1 MRKKGMLEKIQKEW
15 LSNIQKDLLSG
26 FVVGLSVIPE
36 TAGFAIMVGLDVGVA
51 FYTTFYMAFILSLFG
66 ARKAMIS
73 AAAGSVALILVG
85 VVKNYGLEYA
95 GVATL
100 MAGILQILLGYLK
113 IGNLLKFIPQSVMY
127 GFVNALGIL
136 LLMEQ
141 FKFLQNQNLGVFIL
155 LFIGILII
163 YLFPLI
169 TKKIPSNL
177 ICILA
182 ISAIALIFDVHA
194 PNLGSIEQGVSGFH
208 FIIIPKNLDF
218 KIVIELLPYALS
230 LALVGTIESLLTAKT
245 LDVIL
250 KDGVSDKNKET
261 KAQGLGNIISGLLG
275 GMTGC
280 ALVGQSIINAKSGA
294 KTRLSTF
301 FAGFSLMVLILV
313 FNEYVVKIPIVAVVA
328 VMVMISF
335 TTFNFQSIMN
345 IKKIKLYDTLN
356 MLLVVAVVLYT
367 HNLAIGVVVGV
378 LVNALWIKSKGI
390 AWIFVIKKR
399 WVKSMAPDVGF
410 EPTTK
415 RLTAAY
421 STAELIWNF
430 AQKEILVCF
439 L

>member
-1 MRKKGMLEKIQKEW
+1 MFEKIQKEW

-51 FYTTFYMAFILSLFG
+51 FYTTFYMAFVLSLFG

-113 IGNLLKFIPQSVMY
+113 IGNLLRFIPQSVMY

-177 ICILA
+177 VCIL
-182 ISAIALIFDVHA
+182 IVSAIALIFDMHA

-335 TTFNFQSIMN
+335 TTFNFQSIIN

-390 AWIFVIKKR
+390 A
-399 WVKSMAPDVGF
+399 
-410 EPTTK
+410 
-415 RLTAAY
+415 
-421 STAELIWNF
+421 
-430 AQKEILVCF
+430 
-439 L
+439 

>member
-1 MRKKGMLEKIQKEW
+1 MEKIQKEW

-51 FYTTFYMAFILSLFG
+51 FYTTFYMAFVLSLFG

-100 MAGILQILLGYLK
+100 MAGVLQILLGYLK

-155 LFIGILII
+155 LAIGILII

-182 ISAIALIFDVHA
+182 VSAIALIFDMHV
-194 PNLGSIEQGVSGFH
+194 PNLGNIEQGVSGFH

-218 KIVIELLPYALS
+218 KMVLGLLPYALS

-335 TTFNFQSIMN
+335 TTFNFQSVMN

-390 AWIFVIKKR
+390 A
-399 WVKSMAPDVGF
+399 
-410 EPTTK
+410 
-415 RLTAAY
+415 
-421 STAELIWNF
+421 
-430 AQKEILVCF
+430 
-439 L
+439 

>member
-1 MRKKGMLEKIQKEW
+1 MFEKIQKEW

-51 FYTTFYMAFILSLFG
+51 FYTTFYMAFVLSFFG

-100 MAGILQILLGYLK
+100 MAGVLQILLGYLK
-113 IGNLLKFIPQSVMY
+113 IGNLLRFIPQSVMY

-155 LFIGILII
+155 LAIGILII

-182 ISAIALIFDVHA
+182 ISAIALIFDMHA

-218 KIVIELLPYALS
+218 KILIGLLPYALS

-261 KAQGLGNIISGLLG
+261 KAQGLGNIVSGLLG

-335 TTFNFQSIMN
+335 TTFNFQSIIN

-356 MLLVVAVVLYT
+356 MLLVVAMVLYT

-390 AWIFVIKKR
+390 A
-399 WVKSMAPDVGF
+399 
-410 EPTTK
+410 
-415 RLTAAY
+415 
-421 STAELIWNF
+421 
-430 AQKEILVCF
+430 
-439 L
+439 

>member
-1 MRKKGMLEKIQKEW
+1 MFEKIQKEW

-51 FYTTFYMAFILSLFG
+51 FYTTFYMAFVLSLFG

-113 IGNLLKFIPQSVMY
+113 IGNLLRFIPQSVMY

-155 LFIGILII
+155 LAIGILII

-177 ICILA
+177 ICIL
-182 ISAIALIFDVHA
+182 IVSAIALIFDMHA

-335 TTFNFQSIMN
+335 TTFNFQSIIN

-390 AWIFVIKKR
+390 A
-399 WVKSMAPDVGF
+399 
-410 EPTTK
+410 
-415 RLTAAY
+415 
-421 STAELIWNF
+421 
-430 AQKEILVCF
+430 
-439 L
+439 

>member
-1 MRKKGMLEKIQKEW
+1 MLEKIQKEW

-51 FYTTFYMAFILSLFG
+51 FYTTFYMAFVLSLFG

-155 LFIGILII
+155 LAIGILII

-182 ISAIALIFDVHA
+182 ISAIALIFDMHA

-218 KIVIELLPYALS
+218 KILIELLPYALS

-261 KAQGLGNIISGLLG
+261 KAQGLGNVISGLLG

-335 TTFNFQSIMN
+335 TTFNFQSVIN

-390 AWIFVIKKR
+390 A
-399 WVKSMAPDVGF
+399 
-410 EPTTK
+410 
-415 RLTAAY
+415 
-421 STAELIWNF
+421 
-430 AQKEILVCF
+430 
-439 L
+439 

>member
-1 MRKKGMLEKIQKEW
+1 MFEKIQKEW

-51 FYTTFYMAFILSLFG
+51 FYTTFYMAFVLSLFG

-100 MAGILQILLGYLK
+100 MAGVLQILLGYLK
-113 IGNLLKFIPQSVMY
+113 IGNLLRFIPQSVMY

-155 LFIGILII
+155 LAIGILII

-177 ICILA
+177 ICIL
-182 ISAIALIFDVHA
+182 IVSAIALIFDMHA

-218 KIVIELLPYALS
+218 KIMIGLLPYALS

-335 TTFNFQSIMN
+335 TTFNFQSVIN

-390 AWIFVIKKR
+390 A
-399 WVKSMAPDVGF
+399 
-410 EPTTK
+410 
-415 RLTAAY
+415 
-421 STAELIWNF
+421 
-430 AQKEILVCF
+430 
-439 L
+439 

>member
-1 MRKKGMLEKIQKEW
+1 MFEKIQKEW

-51 FYTTFYMAFILSLFG
+51 FYTTFYMAFVLSLFG

-113 IGNLLKFIPQSVMY
+113 IGNLLRFIPQSVMY

-177 ICILA
+177 VCIL
-182 ISAIALIFDVHA
+182 IVSAIALIFDVHA

-218 KIVIELLPYALS
+218 KIMIELLPYALS

-335 TTFNFQSIMN
+335 TTFNFQSVIN

-378 LVNALWIKSKGI
+378 LVNALWIKSRGI
-390 AWIFVIKKR
+390 A
-399 WVKSMAPDVGF
+399 
-410 EPTTK
+410 
-415 RLTAAY
+415 
-421 STAELIWNF
+421 
-430 AQKEILVCF
+430 
-439 L
+439 

>member
-1 MRKKGMLEKIQKEW
+1 MRKKSMFEKIQKEW

-51 FYTTFYMAFILSLFG
+51 FYTTFYMAFVLSFFG

-100 MAGILQILLGYLK
+100 MAGVLQILLGYLK
-113 IGNLLKFIPQSVMY
+113 IGNLLRFIPQSVMY

-155 LFIGILII
+155 LAIGILII

-182 ISAIALIFDVHA
+182 VSAIALIFDMHA

-261 KAQGLGNIISGLLG
+261 KAQGLGNIVSGLLG
-275 GMTGC
+275 GMIGC

-335 TTFNFQSIMN
+335 TTFNFQSIIN

-390 AWIFVIKKR
+390 A
-399 WVKSMAPDVGF
+399 
-410 EPTTK
+410 
-415 RLTAAY
+415 
-421 STAELIWNF
+421 
-430 AQKEILVCF
+430 
-439 L
+439 

>member
-1 MRKKGMLEKIQKEW
+1 MFEKIQKEW

-51 FYTTFYMAFILSLFG
+51 FYTTFYMAFVLSLFG

-95 GVATL
+95 GVTTL

-141 FKFLQNQNLGVFIL
+141 FKFLENQNLEVFVL
-155 LFIGILII
+155 LAIGILII

-182 ISAIALIFDVHA
+182 VSAIALIFDMHA

-218 KIVIELLPYALS
+218 KMVLELLPYALS

-335 TTFNFQSIMN
+335 TTFNFQSVMN

-390 AWIFVIKKR
+390 A
-399 WVKSMAPDVGF
+399 
-410 EPTTK
+410 
-415 RLTAAY
+415 
-421 STAELIWNF
+421 
-430 AQKEILVCF
+430 
-439 L
+439 

>member
-1 MRKKGMLEKIQKEW
+1 MFEKIQKEW

-51 FYTTFYMAFILSLFG
+51 FYTTFYMAFVLSLFG

-100 MAGILQILLGYLK
+100 MAGVLQILLGYLK

-155 LFIGILII
+155 LAIGILII

-182 ISAIALIFDVHA
+182 ISAIALIFDMHA

-208 FIIIPKNLDF
+208 FLIIPKNLDF
-218 KIVIELLPYALS
+218 KIMIELLPYALS

-335 TTFNFQSIMN
+335 TTFNFQSIIN

-390 AWIFVIKKR
+390 A
-399 WVKSMAPDVGF
+399 
-410 EPTTK
+410 
-415 RLTAAY
+415 
-421 STAELIWNF
+421 
-430 AQKEILVCF
+430 
-439 L
+439 

>member
-1 MRKKGMLEKIQKEW
+1 MFEKIQKEW

-51 FYTTFYMAFILSLFG
+51 FYTTFYMAFVLSLFG

-113 IGNLLKFIPQSVMY
+113 IGNLLRFIPQSVMY

-155 LFIGILII
+155 LIIGILII

-177 ICILA
+177 ICIL
-182 ISAIALIFDVHA
+182 IVSAIALIFDVHA

-335 TTFNFQSIMN
+335 TTFNFQSVIN

-390 AWIFVIKKR
+390 A
-399 WVKSMAPDVGF
+399 
-410 EPTTK
+410 
-415 RLTAAY
+415 
-421 STAELIWNF
+421 
-430 AQKEILVCF
+430 
-439 L
+439 

>member
-1 MRKKGMLEKIQKEW
+1 MFEKIQKEW

-51 FYTTFYMAFILSLFG
+51 FYTTFYMAFVLSFFG

-100 MAGILQILLGYLK
+100 MAGVLQILLGYLK
-113 IGNLLKFIPQSVMY
+113 IGNLLRFIPQSVMY

-218 KIVIELLPYALS
+218 KIMIELLPYALS

-335 TTFNFQSIMN
+335 TTFNFQSIIN

-390 AWIFVIKKR
+390 A
-399 WVKSMAPDVGF
+399 
-410 EPTTK
+410 
-415 RLTAAY
+415 
-421 STAELIWNF
+421 
-430 AQKEILVCF
+430 
-439 L
+439 

>member
-1 MRKKGMLEKIQKEW
+1 MLEKIQKEW

-51 FYTTFYMAFILSLFG
+51 FYTTFYMAFVLSLFG

-100 MAGILQILLGYLK
+100 MAGIWQILLGYLK
-113 IGNLLKFIPQSVMY
+113 IGNLLRFIPQSVMY

-182 ISAIALIFDVHA
+182 VSAIALIFDMHA

-335 TTFNFQSIMN
+335 TTFNFQSIIN

-390 AWIFVIKKR
+390 A
-399 WVKSMAPDVGF
+399 
-410 EPTTK
+410 
-415 RLTAAY
+415 
-421 STAELIWNF
+421 
-430 AQKEILVCF
+430 
-439 L
+439 

>member
-1 MRKKGMLEKIQKEW
+1 MLEKIQKEW
-15 LSNIQKDLLSG
+15 LSNVQKDLLSG

-51 FYTTFYMAFILSLFG
+51 FYTTFYMAFVLSLFG

-155 LFIGILII
+155 LAIGILII

-177 ICILA
+177 ICIL
-182 ISAIALIFDVHA
+182 IVSAIALIFDMHA

-218 KIVIELLPYALS
+218 KIMIGLLPYALS

-335 TTFNFQSIMN
+335 TTFNFQSVMN

-378 LVNALWIKSKGI
+378 LVNALWIKSEGI
-390 AWIFVIKKR
+390 A
-399 WVKSMAPDVGF
+399 
-410 EPTTK
+410 
-415 RLTAAY
+415 
-421 STAELIWNF
+421 
-430 AQKEILVCF
+430 
-439 L
+439 

>member
-1 MRKKGMLEKIQKEW
+1 MKLVFKSYNQAILMRKKGMFEKIQKEW

-51 FYTTFYMAFILSLFG
+51 FYTTFYMAFVLSLFG

-113 IGNLLKFIPQSVMY
+113 IGNLLRFIPQSVMY

-155 LFIGILII
+155 LAIGILII

-177 ICILA
+177 ICIL
-182 ISAIALIFDVHA
+182 IVSAIALIFDVHA

-218 KIVIELLPYALS
+218 KILIGLLPYALS

-335 TTFNFQSIMN
+335 TTFNLQSIIN

-390 AWIFVIKKR
+390 A
-399 WVKSMAPDVGF
+399 
-410 EPTTK
+410 
-415 RLTAAY
+415 
-421 STAELIWNF
+421 
-430 AQKEILVCF
+430 
-439 L
+439 

>member
-1 MRKKGMLEKIQKEW
+1 MRKKGMFEKIQKEW

-51 FYTTFYMAFILSLFG
+51 FYTTFYMAFVLSFFG

-113 IGNLLKFIPQSVMY
+113 IGNLLRFIPQSVMY

-155 LFIGILII
+155 LAIGILII

-182 ISAIALIFDVHA
+182 ISAIALIFDMHV

-218 KIVIELLPYALS
+218 KMVVGLLPYALS

-261 KAQGLGNIISGLLG
+261 KAQGLGNIVSGLLG

-335 TTFNFQSIMN
+335 TTFNFQSIIN

-390 AWIFVIKKR
+390 A
-399 WVKSMAPDVGF
+399 
-410 EPTTK
+410 
-415 RLTAAY
+415 
-421 STAELIWNF
+421 
-430 AQKEILVCF
+430 
-439 L
+439 

>member
-1 MRKKGMLEKIQKEW
+1 MRKKGMFEKIQKEW

-51 FYTTFYMAFILSLFG
+51 FYTTFYMAFVLSLFG

-100 MAGILQILLGYLK
+100 MAGVLQILLGYLK
-113 IGNLLKFIPQSVMY
+113 IGNLLRFIPQSVMY

-155 LFIGILII
+155 LAIGILII

-182 ISAIALIFDVHA
+182 ISAIALIFDMHA

-218 KIVIELLPYALS
+218 KMVAGLLPYALS

-335 TTFNFQSIMN
+335 TTFNFQSIIN

-390 AWIFVIKKR
+390 A
-399 WVKSMAPDVGF
+399 
-410 EPTTK
+410 
-415 RLTAAY
+415 
-421 STAELIWNF
+421 
-430 AQKEILVCF
+430 
-439 L
+439 

>member
-1 MRKKGMLEKIQKEW
+1 MLEKIQKEW

-51 FYTTFYMAFILSLFG
+51 FYTTFYMAFVLSLFG

-100 MAGILQILLGYLK
+100 MAGMLQILLGYLK
-113 IGNLLKFIPQSVMY
+113 IGNLLRFIPQSVMY

-136 LLMEQ
+136 LLTEQ

-155 LFIGILII
+155 LAIGILII

-182 ISAIALIFDVHA
+182 VSAIALIFDMHA

-218 KIVIELLPYALS
+218 KMVAGLLPYALS

-335 TTFNFQSIMN
+335 TTFNFQSVMN

-378 LVNALWIKSKGI
+378 LVNALWIKSTGI
-390 AWIFVIKKR
+390 A
-399 WVKSMAPDVGF
+399 
-410 EPTTK
+410 
-415 RLTAAY
+415 
-421 STAELIWNF
+421 
-430 AQKEILVCF
+430 
-439 L
+439 

>member
-1 MRKKGMLEKIQKEW
+1 MFEKIQKEW

-51 FYTTFYMAFILSLFG
+51 FYTTFYMAFVLSFFG

-113 IGNLLKFIPQSVMY
+113 IGNLLRFIPKSVMY

-155 LFIGILII
+155 LIIGILII

-177 ICILA
+177 ICIL
-182 ISAIALIFDVHA
+182 IVSAIALIFDVHA

-218 KIVIELLPYALS
+218 KIMIELLPYALS

-313 FNEYVVKIPIVAVVA
+313 FNEYVIKIPIVAVVA

-345 IKKIKLYDTLN
+345 IKTIKLYDTLN

-378 LVNALWIKSKGI
+378 LVNALWIKSEGI
-390 AWIFVIKKR
+390 A
-399 WVKSMAPDVGF
+399 
-410 EPTTK
+410 
-415 RLTAAY
+415 
-421 STAELIWNF
+421 
-430 AQKEILVCF
+430 
-439 L
+439 

>member
-1 MRKKGMLEKIQKEW
+1 MFEKIQKEW

-51 FYTTFYMAFILSLFG
+51 FYTTFYMAFVLSLFG

-155 LFIGILII
+155 LAIGILII

-177 ICILA
+177 ICIL
-182 ISAIALIFDVHA
+182 IVSAIALIFDVHA

-218 KIVIELLPYALS
+218 KMVAGLLPYALS

-378 LVNALWIKSKGI
+378 LVNALWIKSRGI
-390 AWIFVIKKR
+390 A
-399 WVKSMAPDVGF
+399 
-410 EPTTK
+410 
-415 RLTAAY
+415 
-421 STAELIWNF
+421 
-430 AQKEILVCF
+430 
-439 L
+439 

>member
-1 MRKKGMLEKIQKEW
+1 MFEKIQKEW

-51 FYTTFYMAFILSLFG
+51 FYTTFYMAFVLSLFG

-113 IGNLLKFIPQSVMY
+113 IGNLLRFIPQSVMY

-155 LFIGILII
+155 LAIGILII

-177 ICILA
+177 ICIL
-182 ISAIALIFDVHA
+182 IVSAIALIFDMHA

-208 FIIIPKNLDF
+208 FLIIPKNLDF
-218 KIVIELLPYALS
+218 KMVLELLPYALS

-390 AWIFVIKKR
+390 A
-399 WVKSMAPDVGF
+399 
-410 EPTTK
+410 
-415 RLTAAY
+415 
-421 STAELIWNF
+421 
-430 AQKEILVCF
+430 
-439 L
+439 

>member
-1 MRKKGMLEKIQKEW
+1 MKLVFKSYNQAILMGKKSMLEKIQKEW

-51 FYTTFYMAFILSLFG
+51 FYTTFYMAFVLSFFG

-100 MAGILQILLGYLK
+100 MAGVLQILLGYLK
-113 IGNLLKFIPQSVMY
+113 IGNLLRFIPQSVMY

-155 LFIGILII
+155 LAIGILII

-177 ICILA
+177 ICIL
-182 ISAIALIFDVHA
+182 IVSAIALIFDMHA

-294 KTRLSTF
+294 RTRLSTF

-390 AWIFVIKKR
+390 A
-399 WVKSMAPDVGF
+399 
-410 EPTTK
+410 
-415 RLTAAY
+415 
-421 STAELIWNF
+421 
-430 AQKEILVCF
+430 
-439 L
+439 

>member
-1 MRKKGMLEKIQKEW
+1 MLEKIQKEW

-51 FYTTFYMAFILSLFG
+51 FYTTFYMAFVLSFFG

-113 IGNLLKFIPQSVMY
+113 IGNLLRFIPQSVMY

-155 LFIGILII
+155 LAIGILII

-177 ICILA
+177 ICIL
-182 ISAIALIFDVHA
+182 IVSAIALIFDMHV

-335 TTFNFQSIMN
+335 TTFNFQSVIN

-390 AWIFVIKKR
+390 A
-399 WVKSMAPDVGF
+399 
-410 EPTTK
+410 
-415 RLTAAY
+415 
-421 STAELIWNF
+421 
-430 AQKEILVCF
+430 
-439 L
+439 

>member
-1 MRKKGMLEKIQKEW
+1 MLEKIQKEW

-51 FYTTFYMAFILSLFG
+51 FYTTFYMAFVLSLFG

-113 IGNLLKFIPQSVMY
+113 IGNLLRFIPQSVMY

-141 FKFLQNQNLGVFIL
+141 FKFLQNQNLGVFVL
-155 LFIGILII
+155 LAIGILII

-182 ISAIALIFDVHA
+182 ISAIALIFDMHA

-218 KIVIELLPYALS
+218 KIMIELLPYALS

-335 TTFNFQSIMN
+335 TTFNFQSVIN

-390 AWIFVIKKR
+390 A
-399 WVKSMAPDVGF
+399 
-410 EPTTK
+410 
-415 RLTAAY
+415 
-421 STAELIWNF
+421 
-430 AQKEILVCF
+430 
-439 L
+439 

>member
-1 MRKKGMLEKIQKEW
+1 MFEKIQKEW

-51 FYTTFYMAFILSLFG
+51 FYTTFYMAFVLSLFG

-100 MAGILQILLGYLK
+100 MAGVLQILLGYLK
-113 IGNLLKFIPQSVMY
+113 IGNLLRFIPQSVMY

-136 LLMEQ
+136 LLVEQ
-141 FKFLQNQNLGVFIL
+141 FKFLENQDLGVFIL
-155 LFIGILII
+155 LVIGILII

-177 ICILA
+177 ICIL
-182 ISAIALIFDVHA
+182 IVSAIALIFDVHA

-208 FIIIPKNLDF
+208 FIIIPKDLDF
-218 KIVIELLPYALS
+218 KILIGLLPYALS

-245 LDVIL
+245 LDMIL

-294 KTRLSTF
+294 RTRLSTF

-335 TTFNFQSIMN
+335 TTFNFQSITN

-390 AWIFVIKKR
+390 A
-399 WVKSMAPDVGF
+399 
-410 EPTTK
+410 
-415 RLTAAY
+415 
-421 STAELIWNF
+421 
-430 AQKEILVCF
+430 
-439 L
+439 

>member
-1 MRKKGMLEKIQKEW
+1 MFEKIQKEW

-51 FYTTFYMAFILSLFG
+51 FYTTFYMAFVLSLFG
-66 ARKAMIS
+66 ARKVMIS

-113 IGNLLKFIPQSVMY
+113 IGNLLRFIPQSVMY

-155 LFIGILII
+155 LAIGILII

-177 ICILA
+177 VCIL
-182 ISAIALIFDVHA
+182 IVSAIALIFDVHA

-218 KIVIELLPYALS
+218 KMVAGLLPYALS

-335 TTFNFQSIMN
+335 TTFNFQSIIN

-390 AWIFVIKKR
+390 A
-399 WVKSMAPDVGF
+399 
-410 EPTTK
+410 
-415 RLTAAY
+415 
-421 STAELIWNF
+421 
-430 AQKEILVCF
+430 
-439 L
+439 

>member
-1 MRKKGMLEKIQKEW
+1 MKLVFKSYNQAILIRKKSMFEKIQKEW

-51 FYTTFYMAFILSLFG
+51 FYTTFYMAFVLSLFG

-100 MAGILQILLGYLK
+100 MAGMLQILLGYLK
-113 IGNLLKFIPQSVMY
+113 IGNLLRFIPQSVMY

-155 LFIGILII
+155 LAIGILII

-182 ISAIALIFDVHA
+182 VSAIALIFDVHV

-218 KIVIELLPYALS
+218 KMVVGLLPYALS

-335 TTFNFQSIMN
+335 TTFNFQSVMN

-367 HNLAIGVVVGV
+367 HNLAVGVVVGV

-390 AWIFVIKKR
+390 A
-399 WVKSMAPDVGF
+399 
-410 EPTTK
+410 
-415 RLTAAY
+415 
-421 STAELIWNF
+421 
-430 AQKEILVCF
+430 
-439 L
+439 

>member
-1 MRKKGMLEKIQKEW
+1 MFEKIQKEW
-15 LSNIQKDLLSG
+15 LSNIQKDLLSS

-51 FYTTFYMAFILSLFG
+51 FYTTFYMAFVLSFFG

-100 MAGILQILLGYLK
+100 MAGVLQILLGYLK
-113 IGNLLKFIPQSVMY
+113 IGNLLRFIPQSVMY

-155 LFIGILII
+155 LVIGILII

-218 KIVIELLPYALS
+218 KILIGLLPYALS

-245 LDVIL
+245 LDMIL

-335 TTFNFQSIMN
+335 TTFNFQSIIN

-390 AWIFVIKKR
+390 A
-399 WVKSMAPDVGF
+399 
-410 EPTTK
+410 
-415 RLTAAY
+415 
-421 STAELIWNF
+421 
-430 AQKEILVCF
+430 
-439 L
+439 

>member
-1 MRKKGMLEKIQKEW
+1 MLEKIQKEW

-51 FYTTFYMAFILSLFG
+51 FYTTFYMAFVLSLFG

-100 MAGILQILLGYLK
+100 MAGVLQILLGYLK
-113 IGNLLKFIPQSVMY
+113 IGNLLRFIPQSVMY

-141 FKFLQNQNLGVFIL
+141 FKFLQNQNLGVFVL
-155 LFIGILII
+155 LAIGILII

-177 ICILA
+177 VCIL
-182 ISAIALIFDVHA
+182 IVSAIALIFDMHA

-208 FIIIPKNLDF
+208 FLIIPKNLDF
-218 KIVIELLPYALS
+218 KMVLELLPYALS

-261 KAQGLGNIISGLLG
+261 KAQGLGNIVSGLLG

-335 TTFNFQSIMN
+335 TTFNFQSIIN

-390 AWIFVIKKR
+390 A
-399 WVKSMAPDVGF
+399 
-410 EPTTK
+410 
-415 RLTAAY
+415 
-421 STAELIWNF
+421 
-430 AQKEILVCF
+430 
-439 L
+439 

>member
-1 MRKKGMLEKIQKEW
+1 MLEKIQKEW
-15 LSNIQKDLLSG
+15 LSNVQKDLLSG

-51 FYTTFYMAFILSLFG
+51 FYTTFYMAFVLSLFG

-155 LFIGILII
+155 LAIGILII

-177 ICILA
+177 ICIL
-182 ISAIALIFDVHA
+182 IVSAIALIFDMHA

-218 KIVIELLPYALS
+218 KIMIGLLPYALS

-261 KAQGLGNIISGLLG
+261 KAQGLGNIVSGLLG

-390 AWIFVIKKR
+390 A
-399 WVKSMAPDVGF
+399 
-410 EPTTK
+410 
-415 RLTAAY
+415 
-421 STAELIWNF
+421 
-430 AQKEILVCF
+430 
-439 L
+439 

>member
-1 MRKKGMLEKIQKEW
+1 MEKIQKEW

-51 FYTTFYMAFILSLFG
+51 FYTTFYMAFVLSLFG

-100 MAGILQILLGYLK
+100 MAGMLQILLGYLK

-155 LFIGILII
+155 LAIGILII

-182 ISAIALIFDVHA
+182 VSAIALIFDVHA

-335 TTFNFQSIMN
+335 TTFNFQSIIN

-390 AWIFVIKKR
+390 A
-399 WVKSMAPDVGF
+399 
-410 EPTTK
+410 
-415 RLTAAY
+415 
-421 STAELIWNF
+421 
-430 AQKEILVCF
+430 
-439 L
+439 

>member
-1 MRKKGMLEKIQKEW
+1 MFEKIQKEW

-51 FYTTFYMAFILSLFG
+51 FYTTFYMAFVLSLFG

-100 MAGILQILLGYLK
+100 MAGVLQILLGYLK
-113 IGNLLKFIPQSVMY
+113 IGNLLRFIPQSVMY

-155 LFIGILII
+155 LAIGILII

-169 TKKIPSNL
+169 TKKVPSNL
-177 ICILA
+177 ICIL
-182 ISAIALIFDVHA
+182 IVSAIALIFDMHA

-218 KIVIELLPYALS
+218 KIMIELLPYALS

-335 TTFNFQSIMN
+335 TTFNFQSIIN

-390 AWIFVIKKR
+390 A
-399 WVKSMAPDVGF
+399 
-410 EPTTK
+410 
-415 RLTAAY
+415 
-421 STAELIWNF
+421 
-430 AQKEILVCF
+430 
-439 L
+439 

>member
-1 MRKKGMLEKIQKEW
+1 MFEKIQKEW

-51 FYTTFYMAFILSLFG
+51 FYTTFYMAFVLSLFG

-113 IGNLLKFIPQSVMY
+113 IGNLLRFIPQSVMY

-155 LFIGILII
+155 LAIGILII

-177 ICILA
+177 ICIL
-182 ISAIALIFDVHA
+182 IVSAIALIFDMHA

-230 LALVGTIESLLTAKT
+230 LALVGTIESLLTART

-335 TTFNFQSIMN
+335 TTFNFQSIIN

-390 AWIFVIKKR
+390 A
-399 WVKSMAPDVGF
+399 
-410 EPTTK
+410 
-415 RLTAAY
+415 
-421 STAELIWNF
+421 
-430 AQKEILVCF
+430 
-439 L
+439 

>member
-1 MRKKGMLEKIQKEW
+1 MKLVFKSYNQAILMRKKGMLEKIQKEW
-15 LSNIQKDLLSG
+15 LSNVQKDLLSG

-51 FYTTFYMAFILSLFG
+51 FYTTFYMAFVLSFFG

-100 MAGILQILLGYLK
+100 MAGMLQILLGYLK

-155 LFIGILII
+155 LAIGILII

-177 ICILA
+177 ICIL
-182 ISAIALIFDVHA
+182 IVSAIALIFDMHA
-194 PNLGSIEQGVSGFH
+194 PNLGNIEQGVSGFH

-335 TTFNFQSIMN
+335 TTFNFQSIIN

-378 LVNALWIKSKGI
+378 LANALWIKSKGI
-390 AWIFVIKKR
+390 A
-399 WVKSMAPDVGF
+399 
-410 EPTTK
+410 
-415 RLTAAY
+415 
-421 STAELIWNF
+421 
-430 AQKEILVCF
+430 
-439 L
+439 

>member
-1 MRKKGMLEKIQKEW
+1 MFEKIQKEW
-15 LSNIQKDLLSG
+15 LSNVQKDLLSG

-51 FYTTFYMAFILSLFG
+51 FYTTFYMAFVLSFFG

-218 KIVIELLPYALS
+218 KIMIGLLPYALS

-245 LDVIL
+245 LDIIL

-261 KAQGLGNIISGLLG
+261 KVQGLGNIISGLLG

-378 LVNALWIKSKGI
+378 LANALWIKSKGI
-390 AWIFVIKKR
+390 A
-399 WVKSMAPDVGF
+399 
-410 EPTTK
+410 
-415 RLTAAY
+415 
-421 STAELIWNF
+421 
-430 AQKEILVCF
+430 
-439 L
+439 

>member
-1 MRKKGMLEKIQKEW
+1 MFEKIQKEW

-51 FYTTFYMAFILSLFG
+51 FYTTFYMAFVLSLFG

-113 IGNLLKFIPQSVMY
+113 IGNLLRFIPQSVMY

-218 KIVIELLPYALS
+218 KVMIELLPYTLS

-245 LDVIL
+245 LDMIL

-335 TTFNFQSIMN
+335 TTFNFQSIIN

-390 AWIFVIKKR
+390 A
-399 WVKSMAPDVGF
+399 
-410 EPTTK
+410 
-415 RLTAAY
+415 
-421 STAELIWNF
+421 
-430 AQKEILVCF
+430 
-439 L
+439 

>member
-1 MRKKGMLEKIQKEW
+1 MRKKGMFEKIQKEW

-51 FYTTFYMAFILSLFG
+51 FYTTFYMAFVLSLFG

-100 MAGILQILLGYLK
+100 MAGVLQILLGYLK
-113 IGNLLKFIPQSVMY
+113 IGNLLRFIPQSVMY

-155 LFIGILII
+155 LIIGILII

-182 ISAIALIFDVHA
+182 VSAIALIFDMHA

-335 TTFNFQSIMN
+335 TTFNFQSVMN

-390 AWIFVIKKR
+390 A
-399 WVKSMAPDVGF
+399 
-410 EPTTK
+410 
-415 RLTAAY
+415 
-421 STAELIWNF
+421 
-430 AQKEILVCF
+430 
-439 L
+439 

>member
-1 MRKKGMLEKIQKEW
+1 MFEKIQKEW

-51 FYTTFYMAFILSLFG
+51 FYTTFYMAFVLSLFG

-113 IGNLLKFIPQSVMY
+113 IGNLLRFIPQSVMY

-155 LFIGILII
+155 LVIGILII

-182 ISAIALIFDVHA
+182 ISAIALIFDMHA

-335 TTFNFQSIMN
+335 TTFNFQSVMN

-390 AWIFVIKKR
+390 A
-399 WVKSMAPDVGF
+399 
-410 EPTTK
+410 
-415 RLTAAY
+415 
-421 STAELIWNF
+421 
-430 AQKEILVCF
+430 
-439 L
+439 

>member
-1 MRKKGMLEKIQKEW
+1 MFEKIQKEW
-15 LSNIQKDLLSG
+15 LSNIQRDLLSG

-51 FYTTFYMAFILSLFG
+51 FYTTFYMAFVLSLFG

-100 MAGILQILLGYLK
+100 MAGMLQILLGYLK

-155 LFIGILII
+155 LAIGILII

-177 ICILA
+177 ICIL
-182 ISAIALIFDVHA
+182 IVSAIALIFDVHA

-390 AWIFVIKKR
+390 A
-399 WVKSMAPDVGF
+399 
-410 EPTTK
+410 
-415 RLTAAY
+415 
-421 STAELIWNF
+421 
-430 AQKEILVCF
+430 
-439 L
+439 

>member
-1 MRKKGMLEKIQKEW
+1 MFEKIQKEW

-51 FYTTFYMAFILSLFG
+51 FYTTFYMAFVLSLFG

-113 IGNLLKFIPQSVMY
+113 IGNLLRFIPQSVMY

-155 LFIGILII
+155 LAIGILII

-177 ICILA
+177 ICILMV
-182 ISAIALIFDVHA
+182 SAIALIFDVHA

-218 KIVIELLPYALS
+218 KIMIGLLPYALS

-294 KTRLSTF
+294 RTRLSTF

-335 TTFNFQSIMN
+335 TTFNFQSIIN

-378 LVNALWIKSKGI
+378 LVNALWIKSRGI
-390 AWIFVIKKR
+390 A
-399 WVKSMAPDVGF
+399 
-410 EPTTK
+410 
-415 RLTAAY
+415 
-421 STAELIWNF
+421 
-430 AQKEILVCF
+430 
-439 L
+439 